1 MKKKSEPTGPPQPVS
16 GILELLQNQEQGGY
30 LRSPERNLSPRGDDP
45 FVPGGLI
52 RRMNLR
58 PGCMI
63 EAQAGPPRSAKRR
76 NPVVVS
82 IETIDGEEAH
92 RALRR
97 PRFEEFISID
107 PEERFRLEEADR
119 DLSLRVVDLI
129 APVGKGQRGL
139 FVAPPRSGKT
149 VLLQKIAASIS
160 QTHPDTH
167 LMVLLIDERP
177 EEVTEWRRTIDGEVF
192 WSSSDED
199 AANHVRVAELVLHR
213 ARRLVE
219 AGQDVL
225 ILLDSLT
232 RLGRAYNLETRASGR
247 TLSGGV
253 DAKSLAR
260 PKSLF
265 GTARNVEGGG
275 SLSILATVLIE
286 TGSRM
291 DQVIFEEFKGTG
303 NMEIVLSR
311 QLADRR
317 VYPAIDLN
325 LSGTRKE
332 EKLLGPDAIRQV
344 TAIRR
349 VLNRIDPV
357 RGMEMLLDKMG
368 ATEDNREF
376 LDTFDPK
383 SA

>member
-1 MKKKSEPTGPPQPVS
+1 MKNKPDRAGPPVAVA
-16 GILELLQNQEQGGY
+16 GVLELHKNTDQGGH
-30 LRSPERNLSPRGDDP
+30 LRSLEGNLTSRSDDP
-45 FVPGGLI
+45 FLSSSLI
-52 RRMNLR
+52 RRLHLR
-58 PGCMI
+58 PGSYL
-63 EAQAGPPRSAKRR
+63 EGTAGPPRSGKRR
-76 NPVVVS
+76 NPLVQS
-82 IETIDGEEAH
+82 IEIIDGRDVHETG
-92 RALRR
+92 RV

-107 PEERFRLEEADR
+107 PEERFQLEDADR

-129 APVGKGQRGL
+129 APIGKGQRGL

-149 VLLQKIAASIS
+149 VLLQKIAASIARS
-160 QTHPDTH
+160 HSDAH

-177 EEVTEWRRTIDGEVF
+177 EEVTEWRRTVEGEVF
-192 WSSSDED
+192 WSSSDEE
-199 AANHVRVAELVLHR
+199 AANHVHKAELVLHR

-219 AGQDVL
+219 TGRDVV

-232 RLGRAYNLETRASGR
+232 RLGRAFNLETRASGR

-253 DAKSLAR
+253 DAKSLSR
-260 PKSLF
+260 PKALF
-265 GTARNVEGGG
+265 GSARNVEHGG
-275 SLSILATVLIE
+275 SLTILATVLIE

-332 EKLLGPDAIRQV
+332 EKLLGSDAVRQV
-344 TAIRR
+344 AAIRR
-349 VLNRIDPV
+349 VLNRIDPIK
-357 RGMEMLLDKMG
+357 GMELLLDKMNG
-368 ATEDNREF
+368 SQTNAEF
-376 LDTFDPK
+376 LQTFDPN
-383 SA
+383 A